1 MAPGSTPARSAV
13 RGLVL
18 VALACAAAVA
28 VLALLV
34 ETGLTRAT
42 DVAIIDAVRSA
53 QLQAPL
59 AFLRPLTEVGSTPWI
74 IAMGLV
80 VLLLEMAAHRP
91 WLGIA
96 AAGTIGFASVLNS
109 TVKFGVGRA
118 RPDLLPPLVTERGYS
133 FPSGHS
139 ALSTVAYGILALLV
153 IHSDLPRSL
162 KRAIV
167 AALVVLIL
175 LVGLSRVYLG
185 VHYPSDVL
193 GGWLS
198 GTAIVLLFEALVRSR
213 LSPRISR
220 EARTAP
226 GGEAAVADPA
236 APRSGPPAPE

>member
-1 MAPGSTPARSAV
+1 M
-13 RGLVL
+13 
-18 VALACAAAVA
+18 
-28 VLALLV
+28 
-34 ETGLTRAT
+34 
-42 DVAIIDAVRSA
+42 
-53 QLQAPL
+53 
-59 AFLRPLTEVGSTPWI
+59 
-74 IAMGLV
+74 
-80 VLLLEMAAHRP
+80 
-91 WLGIA
+91 
-96 AAGTIGFASVLNS
+96 
-109 TVKFGVGRA
+109 
-118 RPDLLPPLVTERGYS
+118 DLLPPLVTERGYS

-226 GGEAAVADPA
+226 GGEAAAVDPA
-236 APRSGPPAPE
+236 AQRSGPPAPE